1 MQRARQETEM
11 AQATAEFELRRPRAR
26 QGRFWL
32 YAPFALLLLVVIAW
46 SVAWFMI
53 RNRTD
58 AALDT
63 MLANE
68 KRAGRQWTCADRSVG
83 GFPFRIDVVCSSLTL
98 QRGDVSASF
107 GRVEAVAQ
115 VYQPRHVITEVAGP
129 LRFTDG
135 IVTID
140 GTWRL
145 LETSV
150 RSSPVGFER
159 ISLAAEE
166 PNLRIVGAAP
176 TEITF
181 ASQAL
186 EAHVRPDPGR
196 IQAEGAYDVAVSAS
210 QARLPALDAFVG
222 SAEPTDLQIDLTA
235 TQAQGFR
242 GRPVV
247 TEIERW
253 RMAGGKLEVLRLA
266 AAKGERRVEAKG
278 EFSLDEMHRPVGQ
291 VQGAASGLDGLISK
305 LTGGQAGGNLLS
317 ALLGQ
322 GPRRGSGNPA
332 APGGSAVPAPG
343 QPALSPLPPL
353 RLDNGR
359 ILLGPFAVPGLRLP
373 ALY

>member
-1 MQRARQETEM
+1 
-11 AQATAEFELRRPRAR
+11 LPR
-26 QGRFWL
+26 G
-32 YAPFALLLLVVIAW
+32 
-46 SVAWFMI
+46 
-53 RNRTD
+53 N
-58 AALDT
+58 
-63 MLANE
+63 
-68 KRAGRQWTCADRSVG
+68 
-83 GFPFRIDVVCSSLTL
+83 
-98 QRGDVSASF
+98 VSASF

-115 VYQPRHVITEVAGP
+115 VYQPRHVITEIAGP

-135 IVTID
+135 TVTVD
-140 GTWRL
+140 GVWRL

-150 RSSPVGFER
+150 RSSPAGFER

-166 PNLRIVGAAP
+166 PNLKITGATP

-181 ASQAL
+181 SSQAL
-186 EAHVRPDPGR
+186 EAHVRPDPAR
-196 IQAEGAYDVAVSAS
+196 IQAEGAYDVAMSAS
-210 QARLPALDAFVG
+210 QARLQALDAFIG

-247 TEIERW
+247 AEVERW

-266 AAKGERRVEAKG
+266 ATKGERRVEAKG
-278 EFSLDEMHRPVGQ
+278 EFSLDELHRPVGQ
-291 VQGAASGLDGLISK
+291 VQGAASGLDGLINK
-305 LTGGQAGGNLLS
+305 LTGGQVGGNLLS

-322 GPRRGSGNPA
+322 APRPRNSVNPA
-332 APGGSAVPAPG
+332 APAAAAGEPG
-343 QPALSPLPPL
+343 LSPLPPL

>member
-1 MQRARQETEM
+1 MKRAQQEAEM
-11 AQATAEFELRRPRAR
+11 APATAEPEFDRPKMRHGRR
-26 QGRFWL
+26 WL
-32 YAPFALLLLVVIAW
+32 YAPFVLLLLVAIAW

-58 AALDT
+58 AALNT

-68 KRAGRQWTCADRSVG
+68 ARAGRQWTCADRSVG

-98 QRGDVSASF
+98 RRGDVSASF

-129 LRFTDG
+129 LRVTDN
-135 IVTID
+135 IVTVD

-150 RSSPVGFER
+150 RSTPSGFER

-166 PNLRIVGAAP
+166 PNLKITGATP

-181 ASQAL
+181 ASQTL
-186 EAHVRPDPGR
+186 EAHVRPNPAR
-196 IQAEGAYDVAVSAS
+196 VQAEGAYDAALSAR
-210 QARLPALDAFVG
+210 QARLPALDAFIG
-222 SAEPTDLQIDLTA
+222 SADPTDLQIDVTA

-247 TEIERW
+247 AEVERW
-253 RMAGGKLEVLRLA
+253 RMASGKLEVLRLA
-266 AAKGERRVEAKG
+266 ATKGDRRVEAKG

-291 VQGAASGLDGLISK
+291 IQGAASGLDGLINK

-317 ALLGQ
+317 VLLGQ
-322 GPRRGSGNPA
+322 APRPKTQGDSTTPGA
-332 APGGSAVPAPG
+332 A
-343 QPALSPLPPL
+343 QTALSPLPPL